1 MEIIIFFCTN
11 HIVSAQRIVFKG
23 VKLLYRLLCPLRL
36 LTPIDSIAHV
46 FFIVQDNAITCTGS
60 VIGDIR
66 KKNHLSTVPRINI
79 ENIN

>member
-46 FFIVQDNAITCTGS
+46 FFIVQDIEITCTGS

-66 KKNHLSTVPRINI
+66 KKNHLSTVQRINI

>member
-1 MEIIIFFCTN
+1 MEIIIFFFTN
-11 HIVSAQRIVFKG
+11 HIVSAQRIVFTG

-46 FFIVQDNAITCTGS
+46 FFIVQDNTITCTGS

-66 KKNHLSTVPRINI
+66 KKNHLSTVQRINI

>member
-46 FFIVQDNAITCTGS
+46 FFLLCKILKLLVLEVLLGTF
-60 VIGDIR
+60 V
-66 KKNHLSTVPRINI
+66 KKIICQLSN
-79 ENIN
+79 E